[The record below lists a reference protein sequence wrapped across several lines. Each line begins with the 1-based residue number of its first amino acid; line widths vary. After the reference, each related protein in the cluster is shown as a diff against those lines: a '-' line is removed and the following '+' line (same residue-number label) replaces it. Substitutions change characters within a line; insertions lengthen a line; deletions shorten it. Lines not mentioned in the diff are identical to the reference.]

1 MSQSDTSTIPPAG
14 EGPEEPAAQ
23 APPALPSAWDKPNEN
38 PPVTSPEVPAAVPE
52 SDDPD
57 VTAKIAT
64 ADPVGAP
71 SPRSP
76 RRRTSP
82 KRRTTRLLLLGGG
95 SALLLAYI
103 VAGLVAGSGV
113 QRGSTVLGI
122 PIGTL
127 SVSEAAAKLEA
138 QLPARLPDHIE
149 VTSGEEVATVDPAA
163 AGMSVDYDATVEAAG
178 RASLNPIALFRQ
190 LAGRNPVEPV
200 VTVDETAMAST
211 LGALAER
218 FDQAPRDGAIT
229 FSDGVAQPVDATAGR
244 ALDKDVAQ
252 AALTGTY
259 ASGSRSVD
267 APVET
272 AEPQIGQAEVER
284 AMTELAAPALSGPVT
299 LTVSGESIDV
309 PVATFASYLST
320 RVEGGRLALAVDGQG
335 LRAALADE
343 LEAVEVAGKNATFR
357 IANGS
362 PVVVPSQ
369 DGEAV
374 APDDLAAAI
383 LAVLPSQ
390 GDRVAEAELT
400 VAQPALTTEQA
411 AALGVAERVAT
422 WTTNVPYA
430 AYRATNIAQ
439 AVAYLNGAVVP
450 PGDEFS
456 MNDRVGPRTAERG
469 FVRGIVISG
478 GALDA
483 DWGGGISALATSL
496 FNAVFYAGVED
507 VEHHPHSYW
516 ITRYP
521 KGTES
526 TVSWGSKDVRFINDS
541 DNGIFITASS
551 TNTSVT
557 VTFWGTKKWDISRI
571 EGQEYNVK
579 PFDEIERDRCVPQ
592 PGMRGFDVD
601 VWRVFEQDGEEVKRE
616 RFRTHYIPANHI
628 TCEEVIRP

>member
-1 MSQSDTSTIPPAG
+1 MSQSDTSIIPTPG
-14 EGPEEPAAQ
+14 ESPEEPAAQ
-23 APPALPSAWDKPNEN
+23 APAALPSAWDKPLVASVEEQ
-38 PPVTSPEVPAAVPE
+38 TGA
-52 SDDPD
+52 DTQQ
-57 VTAKIAT
+57 VTAPHRHA
-64 ADPVGAP
+64 G
-71 SPRSP
+71 
-76 RRRTSP
+76 RRGPQRG
-82 KRRTTRLLLLGGG
+82 RAARLLALAGGC
-95 SALLLAYI
+95 ALLLAYI

-113 QRGSTVLGI
+113 QRGSHVLGI
-122 PIGTL
+122 PVGTL
-127 SVSEAAAKLEA
+127 SVSEAVAKLEA
-138 QLPARLPDHIE
+138 QLPARLPDQIE
-149 VTSGEEVATVDPAA
+149 VTSGDEVATVDPAA
-163 AGMSVDYDATVEAAG
+163 AGMSVDYDATVDAAG
-178 RASLNPIALFRQ
+178 GASLNPITLLRQ
-190 LAGRNPVEPV
+190 LAGRNAVEPV
-200 VTVDETAMAST
+200 VVVDATAMAST
-211 LGALAER
+211 LDTLAER

-229 FSDGVAQPVDATAGR
+229 FSDGVAQQVDAAAGL
-244 ALDKDVAQ
+244 ALDRRAAQ
-252 AALTGTY
+252 AALTGAY

-272 AEPQIGQAEVER
+272 AEPQIGQAEVAR
-284 AMTELAAPALSGPVT
+284 AMTELAAPALSGPVR
-299 LTVSGESIDV
+299 LTVGGKSIDV
-309 PVATFASYLST
+309 PVATFAPYLST
-320 RVEGGRLALAVDGQG
+320 RVERDQLELAVDGQG
-335 LRAALADE
+335 LRKALSDE
-343 LEAVEVAGKNATFR
+343 LEPVEVAGKDATFR
-357 IANGS
+357 IANGG

-369 DGEAV
+369 DGKAV

-383 LAVLPSQ
+383 VAVLPSRT
-390 GDRVAEAELT
+390 DRVAEAELT
-400 VAQPALTTEQA
+400 VAQPLLTTEQA
-411 AALGVAERVAT
+411 EALGVVERVAT

-439 AVAYLNGAVVP
+439 AVDYLNGAVVV

-456 MNDRVGPRTAERG
+456 MNDRVGARTAERG

-496 FNAVFYAGVED
+496 FNAVFYAGLED

-526 TVSWGSKDVRFINDS
+526 TVSWGSKDVRFTNDS

-571 EGQEYNVK
+571 EGPEYNVK

-601 VWRVFEQDGEEVKRE
+601 VWRVFEQAGEEVKRE
-616 RFRTHYIPANHI
+616 RFRTHYIPADHI
-628 TCEEVIRP
+628 TCEEVIHP